1 MSEPFSYL
9 GILLLVLVGFG
20 VSYYCKRNQFMV
32 SQSLVFINF
41 GIFATWWILFL
52 LKPNVAVDAFVSLG
66 FKSAYLE
73 SPSLDLLTLVS
84 AMFMHA
90 GPMHLL
96 LNMLILILL
105 GVPFE
110 DRIGSR
116 SFLRIYLISGLLG
129 SLITGSIS
137 VFNQSGLE
145 TINIGASGA
154 VFGIMGGFA
163 LLYPRDEIPM
173 LLGPIFMHRVPVVLA
188 TLVFVAMETFYVGMG
203 TEDGIGHTTH
213 MASFVIGVFIA
224 PYYSSKNIEVD
235 IKLGLDID
243 KYRKVSS
250 ITQKGIYELEMI
262 EAADEPELLEAWIET
277 FWEVQECPDCK
288 STLSQMG
295 QCSECDID
303 YLN

>member
-1 MSEPFSYL
+1 
-9 GILLLVLVGFG
+9 
-20 VSYYCKRNQFMV
+20 MV

-52 LKPNVAVDAFVSLG
+52 LKPSLAIDAFVNLG

-73 SPSLDLLTLVS
+73 SPSIGLLTLVS
-84 AMFMHA
+84 SMFMHA

-110 DRIGSR
+110 DRIGPR
-116 SFLRIYLISGLLG
+116 SFLKIYIISGIIG
-129 SLITGSIS
+129 SLITGSLS
-137 VFNQSGLE
+137 VWNQSGLE

-173 LLGPIFMHRVPVVLA
+173 LLGPIFMHRVPVLLA
-188 TLVFVAMETFYVGMG
+188 TIVFVAMETFYVGMG
-203 TEDGIGHTTH
+203 TEDRIGHTTH
-213 MASFVIGVFIA
+213 MSSFVIGVFVA
-224 PYYSSKNIEVD
+224 PYYLPKNIEVD
-235 IKLGLDID
+235 IKLKLDID
-243 KYRKVSS
+243 KYRKISS
-250 ITQKGIYELEMI
+250 ITQKGIYELDMI
-262 EAADEPELLEAWIET
+262 ESADEPELLDAWIET
-277 FWEVQECPDCK
+277 FWEVQECPACK
-288 STLSQMG
+288 STLSPMG
-295 QCSECDID
+295 RCSECDID

>member
-1 MSEPFSYL
+1 MSEPVSYF
-9 GILLLVLVGFG
+9 GILILVFVGIF

-52 LKPNVAVDAFVSLG
+52 LKPSLAIDAFVNLG

-73 SPSLDLLTLVS
+73 SPSIGLLTLVS
-84 AMFMHA
+84 SMFMHA

-110 DRIGSR
+110 DRIGPR
-116 SFLRIYLISGLLG
+116 SFLKIYIISGIIG
-129 SLITGSIS
+129 SLITGSLS
-137 VFNQSGLE
+137 VWNQSGLE

-173 LLGPIFMHRVPVVLA
+173 LLGPIFMHRVPVLLA
-188 TLVFVAMETFYVGMG
+188 TIVFVAMETFYVGMG
-203 TEDGIGHTTH
+203 TEDRIGHTTH
-213 MASFVIGVFIA
+213 MSSFVIGVFVA
-224 PYYSSKNIEVD
+224 PYYLPKNIEVD
-235 IKLGLDID
+235 IKLKLDID
-243 KYRKVSS
+243 KYRKISS
-250 ITQKGIYELEMI
+250 ITQKGIYELDMI
-262 EAADEPELLEAWIET
+262 ESADEPELLDAWIET
-277 FWEVQECPDCK
+277 FWEVQECPACK
-288 STLSQMG
+288 STLSPMG
-295 QCSECDID
+295 RCSECDID

>member
-1 MSEPFSYL
+1 
-9 GILLLVLVGFG
+9 
-20 VSYYCKRNQFMV
+20 MV

-41 GIFATWWILFL
+41 GIFAVWWILFL
-52 LKPNVAVDAFVSLG
+52 LKPSLGIDAFVNLG

-73 SPSLDLLTLVS
+73 SPSIGLLTLVS
-84 AMFMHA
+84 SMFMHA

-110 DRIGSR
+110 DRIGPR
-116 SFLRIYLISGLLG
+116 SFLKIYVISGIIG
-129 SLITGSIS
+129 SLITGSLS
-137 VFNQSGLE
+137 VWNQTGLE

-173 LLGPIFMHRVPVVLA
+173 LLGPIFMHRVPVLLA
-188 TLVFVAMETFYVGMG
+188 TIVFVAMETFYVGMG

-213 MASFVIGVFIA
+213 MASFVIGVFVA

-235 IKLGLDID
+235 IKLDLDID

-262 EAADEPELLEAWIET
+262 EAADEPELLDAWIET
-277 FWEVQECPDCK
+277 FWEVQECPACK
-288 STLSQMG
+288 STLSPMG
-295 QCSECDID
+295 RCSECDID

>member
-1 MSEPFSYL
+1 
-9 GILLLVLVGFG
+9 
-20 VSYYCKRNQFMV
+20 MV

-52 LKPNVAVDAFVSLG
+52 LKPSLAIDAFVNLG

-73 SPSLDLLTLVS
+73 SPSIGLLTLVS
-84 AMFMHA
+84 SMFMHA

-110 DRIGSR
+110 DRIGPR
-116 SFLRIYLISGLLG
+116 SFLKIYIISGIIG
-129 SLITGSIS
+129 SLITGSLS
-137 VFNQSGLE
+137 VWNQSGLE

-173 LLGPIFMHRVPVVLA
+173 LLGPIFMHRVPVLLA
-188 TLVFVAMETFYVGMG
+188 TIVFVAMETFYVGMG

-213 MASFVIGVFIA
+213 MASFVIGVFVA
-224 PYYSSKNIEVD
+224 PYYLPKNIEVD
-235 IKLGLDID
+235 IKLKLDID
-243 KYRKVSS
+243 KYRKISS
-250 ITQKGIYELEMI
+250 ITQKGIYELDMI
-262 EAADEPELLEAWIET
+262 ESADEPELLDAWIET
-277 FWEVQECPDCK
+277 FWEVQECPACK
-288 STLSQMG
+288 STLSPMG
-295 QCSECDID
+295 RCSECDID

>member
-1 MSEPFSYL
+1 
-9 GILLLVLVGFG
+9 
-20 VSYYCKRNQFMV
+20 MV

-52 LKPNVAVDAFVSLG
+52 LKPSLAIDAFVNLG

-73 SPSLDLLTLVS
+73 SPSIGLLTLVS
-84 AMFMHA
+84 SMFMHA

-110 DRIGSR
+110 DRIGPR
-116 SFLRIYLISGLLG
+116 SFLKIYILSGIIG
-129 SLITGSIS
+129 SLITGSLS
-137 VFNQSGLE
+137 VWNQSGLE

-173 LLGPIFMHRVPVVLA
+173 LLGPIFMHRVPVLLA
-188 TLVFVAMETFYVGMG
+188 TIVFVAMETFYVGMG

-213 MASFVIGVFIA
+213 MASFVIGVFVA
-224 PYYSSKNIEVD
+224 PYYLPKNIEVD
-235 IKLGLDID
+235 IKLKLDID
-243 KYRKVSS
+243 KYRKISS
-250 ITQKGIYELEMI
+250 ITQKGIYELYMI
-262 EAADEPELLEAWIET
+262 ESADEPELLDAWIET
-277 FWEVQECPDCK
+277 FWEVQECPACK
-288 STLSQMG
+288 STLSPMG
-295 QCSECDID
+295 RCSECDID

>member
-1 MSEPFSYL
+1 MSEPVSYF
-9 GILLLVLVGFG
+9 GILILVFVGIF

-52 LKPNVAVDAFVSLG
+52 LKPSLAIDAFVNLG

-73 SPSLDLLTLVS
+73 SPSIGLLTLVS
-84 AMFMHA
+84 SMFMHA

-110 DRIGSR
+110 DRIGPR
-116 SFLRIYLISGLLG
+116 SFLKIYVISGIIG
-129 SLITGSIS
+129 SLITGSLS
-137 VFNQSGLE
+137 VWNQTGLE

-173 LLGPIFMHRVPVVLA
+173 LLGPIFMHRVPVLLA
-188 TLVFVAMETFYVGMG
+188 TIVFVAMETFYVGMG

-213 MASFVIGVFIA
+213 MASFVIGVFVA

-235 IKLGLDID
+235 IKLDLDID

-262 EAADEPELLEAWIET
+262 EAADEPELLDAWIET
-277 FWEVQECPDCK
+277 FWEVQECPACK
-288 STLSQMG
+288 STLSPMG
-295 QCSECDID
+295 RCSECDID

>member
-1 MSEPFSYL
+1 MSEPISYL
-9 GILLLVLVGFG
+9 GILILVSVGFL

-41 GIFATWWILFL
+41 GIFAIWWILFL
-52 LKPNVAVDAFVSLG
+52 LKPSIAVGGWSLG
-66 FKSAYLE
+66 FKSTYLE
-73 SPSLDLLTLVS
+73 SPSIELLTLVS
-84 AMFMHA
+84 SMFMHA

-96 LNMLILILL
+96 LNMLVLILL

-116 SFLRIYLISGLLG
+116 SFLKIYVISGILG

-137 VFNQSGLE
+137 VWNQEGLE
-145 TINIGASGA
+145 TINLGASGA

-163 LLYPRDEIPM
+163 LLHPRDEIPM
-173 LLGPIFMHRVPVVLA
+173 LLGPIFMHRVPVLLA

-213 MASFVIGVFIA
+213 MASFVMGVFVA
-224 PYYSSKNIEVD
+224 PYYSSNNSTLENKIN
-235 IKLGLDID
+235 LDID
-243 KYRKVSS
+243 KFRKVYN
-250 ITQKGIYELEMI
+250 ITKKGHYELEMMQT
-262 EAADEPELLEAWIET
+262 ADEPELVDAWIET

-288 STLSQMG
+288 IPLSKTG
-295 QCSECDID
+295 ICTECDIN

>member
-1 MSEPFSYL
+1 MSEPISYW
-9 GILLLVLVGFG
+9 GILILVLVGFG

-41 GIFATWWILFL
+41 GIFATWWILLL
-52 LKPNVAVDAFVSLG
+52 LKPSMAVDAFVSLG

-73 SPSLDLLTLVS
+73 SPSIGLLTLVS

-116 SFLRIYLISGLLG
+116 SFLRIYVVSGILG

-137 VFNQSGLE
+137 VWNQSGLE
-145 TINIGASGA
+145 IINIGASGA

-173 LLGPIFMHRVPVVLA
+173 LLGPIFMHRVPVFLA

-213 MASFVIGVFIA
+213 MASFVIGVFVA
-224 PYYSSKNIEVD
+224 PYYSSKDTSVE
-235 IKLGLDID
+235 IKLNLDID
-243 KYRKVSS
+243 KFRKVSS
-250 ITQKGIYELEMI
+250 ITKKGYYELEMMQT
-262 EAADEPELLEAWIET
+262 ADEPELLDAWIET
-277 FWEVQECPDCK
+277 FWEAQECPDCK
-288 STLSQMG
+288 TPLTPMG
-295 QCSECDID
+295 VCSDCGTNFMD
-303 YLN
+303 

>member
-1 MSEPFSYL
+1 
-9 GILLLVLVGFG
+9 
-20 VSYYCKRNQFMV
+20 MV

-52 LKPNVAVDAFVSLG
+52 LKPSLAIDAFVNLG

-73 SPSLDLLTLVS
+73 SPSIGLLTLVS
-84 AMFMHA
+84 SMFMHA

-110 DRIGSR
+110 DRIGPR
-116 SFLRIYLISGLLG
+116 SFLKIYIISGIIG
-129 SLITGSIS
+129 SLITGSLS
-137 VFNQSGLE
+137 VWNQSGLE

-173 LLGPIFMHRVPVVLA
+173 LLGPIFMHRVPVLLA
-188 TLVFVAMETFYVGMG
+188 TIVFVAMETFYVGMG

-213 MASFVIGVFIA
+213 MASFVIGVFVA
-224 PYYSSKNIEVD
+224 PYYLPKNIEVD
-235 IKLGLDID
+235 IKLKLDID
-243 KYRKVSS
+243 KYRKISS

-262 EAADEPELLEAWIET
+262 EAADEPELLDAWIET
-277 FWEVQECPDCK
+277 FWEVQECPACK
-288 STLSQMG
+288 STLSPMG
-295 QCSECDID
+295 RCSECDID

>member
-1 MSEPFSYL
+1 MSEPISYL
-9 GILLLVLVGFG
+9 GILILVSVGIF

-41 GIFATWWILFL
+41 GIFAIWWILFL
-52 LKPNVAVDAFVSLG
+52 LKPSIAVGGWSLG
-66 FKSAYLE
+66 FKSTYLE
-73 SPSLDLLTLVS
+73 SPSIELLTLVS
-84 AMFMHA
+84 SMFMHA

-96 LNMLILILL
+96 LNMLVLILL

-116 SFLRIYLISGLLG
+116 SFLKIYVISGILG

-137 VFNQSGLE
+137 VWNQEGLE
-145 TINIGASGA
+145 TINLGASGA

-163 LLYPRDEIPM
+163 LLHPRDEIPM
-173 LLGPIFMHRVPVVLA
+173 LLGPIFMHRVPVLLA

-213 MASFVIGVFIA
+213 MASFVMGVFVA
-224 PYYSSKNIEVD
+224 PYYSSNNSTLENKIN
-235 IKLGLDID
+235 LDID
-243 KYRKVSS
+243 KFRKVYN
-250 ITQKGIYELEMI
+250 ITKKGHYELEMMQT
-262 EAADEPELLEAWIET
+262 ADEPELVDAWIET

-288 STLSQMG
+288 IPLSKTG
-295 QCSECDID
+295 ICTECDIN

>member
-1 MSEPFSYL
+1 MSEPISYL
-9 GILLLVLVGFG
+9 GILILVSVGIF

-41 GIFATWWILFL
+41 GIFAIWWILFL
-52 LKPNVAVDAFVSLG
+52 LKPSIAVAGWSLG

-73 SPSLDLLTLVS
+73 SPGVELLTLVS
-84 AMFMHA
+84 SMFMHA

-116 SFLRIYLISGLLG
+116 SFLKIYIISGILG
-129 SLITGSIS
+129 SLITGSLS
-137 VFNQSGLE
+137 VWNQEGLE
-145 TINIGASGA
+145 TINLGASGA

-163 LLYPRDEIPM
+163 LLHPRDEIPM
-173 LLGPIFMHRVPVVLA
+173 LLGPIFMHRVPVLLA

-213 MASFVIGVFIA
+213 MASFVIGVFVA
-224 PYYSSKNIEVD
+224 PYYSSKNSNLENKIN
-235 IKLGLDID
+235 LDID
-243 KYRKVSS
+243 KFRKVYN
-250 ITQKGIYELEMI
+250 ITKKGHYELEMMQT
-262 EAADEPELLEAWIET
+262 ADEPELVDAWIET

-288 STLSQMG
+288 IPLSKTG
-295 QCSECDID
+295 ICTECDIN

>member
-1 MSEPFSYL
+1 
-9 GILLLVLVGFG
+9 
-20 VSYYCKRNQFMV
+20 MV

-41 GIFATWWILFL
+41 GIFAIWWILFL
-52 LKPNVAVDAFVSLG
+52 LKPSIAVGGWSLG
-66 FKSAYLE
+66 FKSTYLE
-73 SPSLDLLTLVS
+73 SPSIELLTLVS
-84 AMFMHA
+84 SMFMHA

-96 LNMLILILL
+96 LNMLVLILL

-116 SFLRIYLISGLLG
+116 SFLKIYVISGILG

-137 VFNQSGLE
+137 VWNQEGLE
-145 TINIGASGA
+145 TINLGASGA

-163 LLYPRDEIPM
+163 LLHPRDEIPM
-173 LLGPIFMHRVPVVLA
+173 LLGPIFMHRVPVLLA

-213 MASFVIGVFIA
+213 MASFVMGVFVA
-224 PYYSSKNIEVD
+224 PYYSSNNSTLENKIN
-235 IKLGLDID
+235 LDID
-243 KYRKVSS
+243 KFRKVYN
-250 ITQKGIYELEMI
+250 ITKKGHYELEMMQT
-262 EAADEPELLEAWIET
+262 ADEPELVDAWIET

-288 STLSQMG
+288 NPLSKTG
-295 QCSECDID
+295 ICTECDIN

>member
-1 MSEPFSYL
+1 MSEPVSYF
-9 GILLLVLVGFG
+9 GILILVFVGIF

-52 LKPNVAVDAFVSLG
+52 LKPSLAIDAFVNLG

-73 SPSLDLLTLVS
+73 SPSIGLLTLVS
-84 AMFMHA
+84 SMFMHA

-110 DRIGSR
+110 DRIGPR
-116 SFLRIYLISGLLG
+116 SFLKIYIISGIIG
-129 SLITGSIS
+129 SLITGSLS
-137 VFNQSGLE
+137 VWNQSGLE

-173 LLGPIFMHRVPVVLA
+173 LLGPIFMHRVPVLLA
-188 TLVFVAMETFYVGMG
+188 TIVFVAMETFYVGMG

-213 MASFVIGVFIA
+213 MASFVIGVFVA
-224 PYYSSKNIEVD
+224 PYYLPKNIEID
-235 IKLGLDID
+235 IKLKLDID
-243 KYRKVSS
+243 KYRKISS
-250 ITQKGIYELEMI
+250 ITQKGIYELDMI
-262 EAADEPELLEAWIET
+262 ESADEPELLDAWIET
-277 FWEVQECPDCK
+277 FWEVQECPACK
-288 STLSQMG
+288 STLSPMG
-295 QCSECDID
+295 RCSECDID

>member
-1 MSEPFSYL
+1 
-9 GILLLVLVGFG
+9 
-20 VSYYCKRNQFMV
+20 MV

-52 LKPNVAVDAFVSLG
+52 LKPSLAIDAFVNLG

-73 SPSLDLLTLVS
+73 SPSIGLLTLVS
-84 AMFMHA
+84 SMFMHA

-110 DRIGSR
+110 DRIGPR
-116 SFLRIYLISGLLG
+116 SFLKIYIISGIIG
-129 SLITGSIS
+129 SLITGSLS
-137 VFNQSGLE
+137 VWNQNGLE

-173 LLGPIFMHRVPVVLA
+173 LLGPIFMHRVPVLLA
-188 TLVFVAMETFYVGMG
+188 TIVFVAMETFYVGMG

-213 MASFVIGVFIA
+213 MASFVIGVFVA
-224 PYYSSKNIEVD
+224 PYYLPKNIEVD
-235 IKLGLDID
+235 IKLKLDID

-262 EAADEPELLEAWIET
+262 EAADEPELLDAWIET
-277 FWEVQECPDCK
+277 FWEVQECPACK
-288 STLSQMG
+288 STLSPMG
-295 QCSECDID
+295 RCSECDID

>member
-1 MSEPFSYL
+1 MSEPVSYF
-9 GILLLVLVGFG
+9 GILILVFVGIF

-52 LKPNVAVDAFVSLG
+52 LKPSLAIDAFVNLG

-73 SPSLDLLTLVS
+73 SPSIGLLTLVS
-84 AMFMHA
+84 SMFMHA

-110 DRIGSR
+110 DRIGPR
-116 SFLRIYLISGLLG
+116 SFLKIYIISGIIG
-129 SLITGSIS
+129 SLITGSLS
-137 VFNQSGLE
+137 VWNQSGLE

-173 LLGPIFMHRVPVVLA
+173 LLGPIFMHRVPVLLA
-188 TLVFVAMETFYVGMG
+188 TIVFVAMETFYVGMG

-213 MASFVIGVFIA
+213 MASFVIGVFVA
-224 PYYSSKNIEVD
+224 PYYLPKNIEVD
-235 IKLGLDID
+235 IKLKLDID
-243 KYRKVSS
+243 KYRKISS
-250 ITQKGIYELEMI
+250 ITQKGIYELDMI
-262 EAADEPELLEAWIET
+262 ESADEPELLDAWIET
-277 FWEVQECPDCK
+277 FWEVQECPACK
-288 STLSQMG
+288 STLSPMG
-295 QCSECDID
+295 RCSECDID

>member
-1 MSEPFSYL
+1 MSEPISYL
-9 GILLLVLVGFG
+9 GILILVSVGIF

-41 GIFATWWILFL
+41 GIFAIWWILFL
-52 LKPNVAVDAFVSLG
+52 LKPSIAVAGWSLG
-66 FKSAYLE
+66 FKSTYLE
-73 SPSLDLLTLVS
+73 SPSIELLTLVS
-84 AMFMHA
+84 SMFMHA

-96 LNMLILILL
+96 LNMLVLILL

-116 SFLRIYLISGLLG
+116 SFLKIYVISGILG

-137 VFNQSGLE
+137 VWNQEGLE
-145 TINIGASGA
+145 TINLGASGA

-163 LLYPRDEIPM
+163 LLHPRDEIPM
-173 LLGPIFMHRVPVVLA
+173 LLGPIFMHRVPVLLA

-213 MASFVIGVFIA
+213 MASFVMGVFVA
-224 PYYSSKNIEVD
+224 PYYSSNNSTLENKIN
-235 IKLGLDID
+235 LDID
-243 KYRKVSS
+243 KFRKVYN
-250 ITQKGIYELEMI
+250 ITKKGHYELEMMQT
-262 EAADEPELLEAWIET
+262 ADEPELVDAWIET

-288 STLSQMG
+288 IPLSKTG
-295 QCSECDID
+295 ICTECDIN

>member
-1 MSEPFSYL
+1 MSEPISYL
-9 GILLLVLVGFG
+9 GILILVSVGIL

-41 GIFATWWILFL
+41 GIFAIWWILFL
-52 LKPNVAVDAFVSLG
+52 LKPSIAVGGWSLG
-66 FKSAYLE
+66 FKSTYLE
-73 SPSLDLLTLVS
+73 SPSIELLTLVS
-84 AMFMHA
+84 SMFMHA

-96 LNMLILILL
+96 LNMLVLILL

-116 SFLRIYLISGLLG
+116 SFLKIYVISGILG

-137 VFNQSGLE
+137 VWNQEGLE
-145 TINIGASGA
+145 TINLGASGA

-163 LLYPRDEIPM
+163 LLHPRDEIPM
-173 LLGPIFMHRVPVVLA
+173 LLGPIFMHRVPVLLA

-213 MASFVIGVFIA
+213 MASFVMGVFVA
-224 PYYSSKNIEVD
+224 PYYSSNNSTLENKIN
-235 IKLGLDID
+235 LDID
-243 KYRKVSS
+243 KFRKVYN
-250 ITQKGIYELEMI
+250 ITKKGHYELEMMQT
-262 EAADEPELLEAWIET
+262 ADEPELVDAWIET

-288 STLSQMG
+288 IPLSKTG
-295 QCSECDID
+295 ICTECDIN

>member
-1 MSEPFSYL
+1 
-9 GILLLVLVGFG
+9 
-20 VSYYCKRNQFMV
+20 MV

-110 DRIGSR
+110 DRVGSR
-116 SFLRIYLISGLLG
+116 SFLRIYLISGLIG
-129 SLITGSIS
+129 SLITGYIS

-224 PYYSSKNIEVD
+224 PYYTSKNIEVD
-235 IKLGLDID
+235 IKLDLDID

-262 EAADEPELLEAWIET
+262 EAADEPELLDAWIET
-277 FWEVQECPDCK
+277 FWEVQKCPDCK

-295 QCSECDID
+295 QCSGCDID

>member
-1 MSEPFSYL
+1 MSEPVSYF
-9 GILLLVLVGFG
+9 GILILVFVGIF

-52 LKPNVAVDAFVSLG
+52 LKPSLAIDAFVNLG
-66 FKSAYLE
+66 FKSAYLV
-73 SPSLDLLTLVS
+73 SPSIGLLTLVS
-84 AMFMHA
+84 SMFMHA

-110 DRIGSR
+110 DRIGPR
-116 SFLRIYLISGLLG
+116 SFLKIYIISGIIG
-129 SLITGSIS
+129 SLITGSLS
-137 VFNQSGLE
+137 VWNQSGLE

-173 LLGPIFMHRVPVVLA
+173 LLGPIFMHRVPVLLA
-188 TLVFVAMETFYVGMG
+188 TIVFVAMETFYVGMG

-213 MASFVIGVFIA
+213 MASFVIGVFVA
-224 PYYSSKNIEVD
+224 PYYLPKNIEVD
-235 IKLGLDID
+235 IKLKLDID
-243 KYRKVSS
+243 KYRKISS
-250 ITQKGIYELEMI
+250 ITQKGIYELDMI
-262 EAADEPELLEAWIET
+262 ESADEPELLDAWIET
-277 FWEVQECPDCK
+277 FWEVQECPACK
-288 STLSQMG
+288 STLSPMG
-295 QCSECDID
+295 RCSECDID